1 MSPTNPVSDLFIHFP
16 AIIAEMDSNFSSH
29 EFILRLAQ
37 QNQAAYV
44 EALSAYV
51 DGGEPFREVHRQ
63 LSVQLHKYPDLVC
76 STGTAASHD
85 IFGNSNSC
93 NQWRKV

>member
-1 MSPTNPVSDLFIHFP
+1 MPTTKPLPDLFTHFP
-16 AIIAEMDSNFSSH
+16 AIVAEMNSDFTSH

-37 QNQAAYV
+37 QHQASYV

-63 LSVQLHKYPDLVC
+63 LSAQLHKYPDLVI
-76 STGTAASHD
+76 STGTTASRD
-85 IFGNSNSC
+85 IFGNPNSC
-93 NQWRKV
+93 NRWRKL

>member
-1 MSPTNPVSDLFIHFP
+1 MSTTNPVADLFVHFP
-16 AIIAEMDSNFSSH
+16 AIVAEMDHDFTSH

-44 EALSAYV
+44 EALSAYL

-63 LSVQLHKYPDLVC
+63 LSAHLHKHPDLVR
-76 STGTAASHD
+76 STGTTPSRD
-85 IFGNSNSC
+85 IFGNPNSC